1 MTVRKPSEPFVPAD
15 FVPPRA
21 LVTDTFRLEPLGPE
35 HNASDL
41 AAWTSSI
48 QHIRST
54 PGYPDGNWPPEQGM
68 SPEQNL
74 KDLERHRADFEARRG
89 FTFTVLDPVD
99 GDVIGCVYI
108 YPTRQAGH
116 DVQVQ
121 SWVRA
126 DHATEDDKLAQ
137 AVADWLAADWPWQR
151 PYRYER

>member
-1 MTVRKPSEPFVPAD
+1 
-15 FVPPRA
+15 
-21 LVTDTFRLEPLGPE
+21 
-35 HNASDL
+35 
-41 AAWTSSI
+41 
-48 QHIRST
+48 
-54 PGYPDGNWPPEQGM
+54 M

-137 AVADWLAADWPWQR
+137 AVADWWLPTAWQR
-151 PYRYER
+151 PCRTSAVEPDPWMSHDSRWWISPCGDFPFQACFGIVSYRAPLAQLAEQLALN